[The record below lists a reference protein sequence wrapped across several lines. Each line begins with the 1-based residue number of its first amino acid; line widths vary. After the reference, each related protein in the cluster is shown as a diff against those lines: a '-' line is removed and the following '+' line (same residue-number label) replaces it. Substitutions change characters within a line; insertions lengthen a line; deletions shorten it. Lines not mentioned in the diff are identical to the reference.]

1 MRGVILIILDFNC
14 GESMSVELFT
24 GILEALNY
32 PFAVKILTY
41 LLHQGEAKLSDILMF
56 VSGISK
62 YRSVR
67 KTILSLEAAG
77 LITRKVISW
86 GRVKRWN
93 IKLTELGERIASSI
107 LESIKTA
114 IKEH

>member
-1 MRGVILIILDFNC
+1 MGA
-14 GESMSVELFT
+14 ELFT
-24 GILEALNY
+24 TILEALNN
-32 PFAVKILTY
+32 PFAMRILTY

-86 GRVKRWN
+86 GRAKRWDL
-93 IKLTELGERIASSI
+93 KLTKLGEKIARSL

-114 IKEH
+114 LKEL